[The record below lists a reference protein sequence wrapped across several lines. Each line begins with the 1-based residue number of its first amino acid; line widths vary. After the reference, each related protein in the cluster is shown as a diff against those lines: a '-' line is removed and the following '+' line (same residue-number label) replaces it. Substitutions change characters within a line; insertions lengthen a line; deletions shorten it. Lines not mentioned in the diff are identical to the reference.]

1 MIKQK
6 KQVNETARL
15 IESGQKM
22 TKEIVSLCELI
33 ISHQK
38 NNEDKKKIARRLVR
52 EVSWVLAYLLAMIE
66 ADVSVVD
73 VLMRNFDIVIE
84 EAKNGKK

>member
-1 MIKQK
+1 MVKQK
-6 KQVNETARL
+6 KQVHKEDLL

-38 NNEDKKKIARRLVR
+38 NDEDKKKIARRLVR
-52 EVSWVLAYLLAMIE
+52 EVSWVLASLLAMLE

-73 VLMRNFDIVIE
+73 VLMRNFDIVSGE
-84 EAKNGKK
+84 FNNGKN